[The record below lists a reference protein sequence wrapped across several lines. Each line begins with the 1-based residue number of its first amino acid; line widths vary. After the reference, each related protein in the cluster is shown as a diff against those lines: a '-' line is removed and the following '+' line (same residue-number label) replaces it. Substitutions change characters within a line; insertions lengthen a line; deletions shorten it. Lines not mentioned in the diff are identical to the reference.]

1 MAAPGRRAAYGITP
15 MTDQVA
21 VKAAPTI
28 PPPGPENLAGSLKR
42 NIESLRE
49 RRRQERANA
58 TRQERLAE
66 AITAF
71 TGSMTFVYLHLAFY
85 AAWILV
91 NVGVISWLPRFDPS
105 FVVLAMEASVEAIF
119 LSTFVLISQNRT
131 AAASDKRA
139 DLDLHINLLTEHEL
153 TKLSEV
159 VLAIAARLDVQVGG
173 VADVQEIKKDVAP
186 EAVLDELD
194 HDNEAKDDAEP
205 RG

>member
-1 MAAPGRRAAYGITP
+1 